1 MKMMNNIKVND
12 QLIINEPIEDEE
24 EEEIII
30 TSNYL
35 FLIYILIIWL
45 ISISPSKMMVYISV

>member
-12 QLIINEPIEDEE
+12 QIIRNEQIEDEE

-35 FLIYILIIWL
+35 FLI
-45 ISISPSKMMVYISV
+45 SE

>member
-12 QLIINEPIEDEE
+12 QLIIDEPMEHEE
-24 EEEIII
+24 EEEIIR

-35 FLIYILIIWL
+35 FF
-45 ISISPSKMMVYISV
+45 ISE

>member
-12 QLIINEPIEDEE
+12 QLIINEPMEDEE

-30 TSNYL
+30 TSKYL
-35 FLIYILIIWL
+35 LIYFLNKL
-45 ISISPSKMMVYISV
+45 ANR